1 MNANDD
7 LERFFR
13 ERILEDVRPWGKFR
27 AYPYELGA
35 TVKIITVEPGR
46 ALSLQVHRR
55 RAEFWVALDPGLE
68 VTVGD
73 RVWSPAPNEEIFI
86 PRESIHRLRGLG
98 PLPARVM
105 EIWIGDPD
113 ESDIVRIQDD
123 FGR

>member
-1 MNANDD
+1 MDANDD
-7 LERFFR
+7 LERSFR
-13 ERILEDVRPWGKFR
+13 GRILEDVRPWGKFR

-46 ALSLQVHRR
+46 ALSLQYHHR

-68 VTVGD
+68 
-73 RVWSPAPNEEIFI
+73 EIFI
-86 PRESIHRLRGLG
+86 PRKALHRLRGVG

-105 EIWIGDPD
+105 EIWVGDPD
-113 ESDIVRIQDD
+113 ESDIVRVQDD